1 MDLRHLLTLRTV
13 VDKGSFSHAAEEL
26 GVSQPA
32 VSFQIRSLE
41 ERMGQRL
48 LDRSGRRVTLTDAG
62 RVVDGYAR
70 RMLALDDDL
79 VRELSNLSDHI
90 SGPLV
95 LGSSTGPGE
104 LLLPRL
110 LGGFKSDNPEVEI
123 SLVVQDTQ
131 TVCDRVLDD
140 DLELGVVGA
149 ARPHRG
155 LLFEPFVRDE
165 LVVICPPSHPLAN
178 TGRIDLAAL
187 AAQPMI
193 LQQRGSGVR
202 AVLEAAFRAAGIR
215 MRDVDVTLEL
225 GLQQS
230 VRAAVLD
237 GLGITVIS
245 RLAVERD
252 IAENRLVAL
261 EVMGAVLARD
271 FSLVR
276 HAGRTP
282 SRVSEGFVDYARE
295 HLGDLVPSSDG
306 PAAPTEPGESYQ

>member
-1 MDLRHLLTLRTV
+1 MDLRQLLTLRTV

-26 GVSQPA
+26 GISQPA
-32 VSFQIRSLE
+32 VSFQIRALE
-41 ERMGQRL
+41 ERIGQRL

-62 RVVDGYAR
+62 RVVDAHAR
-70 RMLALDDDL
+70 RLLALEDEMLRD
-79 VRELSNLSDHI
+79 VAGLSDHL

-104 LLLPRL
+104 LLLPHL
-110 LGGFKSDNPEVEI
+110 LGGFKRENPEVEV

-140 DLELGVVGA
+140 EIELGVVGA

-155 LLFEPFVRDE
+155 LVFEPFVRDE
-165 LVVICPPSHPLAN
+165 LVVICPPGHALAKKK
-178 TGRIDLAAL
+178 RIALADL
-187 AAQPMI
+187 AAQPII

-202 AVLEAAFRAAGIR
+202 AVLESAFRAAGIR
-215 MRDVDVTLEL
+215 MRDLDITLEL

-230 VRAAVLD
+230 VRVAVLD

-252 IAENRLVAL
+252 LAEGRLVAV
-261 EVMGAVLARD
+261 EVEGAVLARD

-282 SRVSEGFVDYARE
+282 SRVSEGFVAYAGE
-295 HLGDLVPSSDG
+295 HLGDLVPPAGG
-306 PAAPTEPGESYQ
+306 PAAPAEPGES

>member
-1 MDLRHLLTLRTV
+1 MDLRQLLTLRTV

-26 GVSQPA
+26 GISQPA
-32 VSFQIRSLE
+32 VSFQIRALE
-41 ERMGQRL
+41 DRIGQRL

-62 RVVDGYAR
+62 RVVDSHAR
-70 RMLALDDDL
+70 RMLALEDEL
-79 VRELSNLSDHI
+79 MREVAGLSDHL

-104 LLLPRL
+104 LLLPHL
-110 LGGFKSDNPEVEI
+110 LGGFKRENPEVEI

-131 TVCDRVLDD
+131 TVCDRVLEDEI
-140 DLELGVVGA
+140 ELGVVGA

-155 LLFEPFVRDE
+155 LVFEPFVRDE
-165 LVVICPPSHPLAN
+165 LVVICPPDHALAKRK
-178 TGRIDLAAL
+178 RIALADL
-187 AAQPMI
+187 AAQPLI

-215 MRDVDVTLEL
+215 MRDLDVTLEI

-230 VRAAVLD
+230 VRVAVLD

-245 RLAVERD
+245 RLAVDRD
-252 IAENRLVAL
+252 LAEGRLVAV
-261 EVMGAVLARD
+261 EVEGAVLARD

-276 HAGRTP
+276 HAGRTS
-282 SRVSEGFVDYARE
+282 SRVSEGFVEYARE
-295 HLGDLVPSSDG
+295 HLGDLVPPAGG
-306 PAAPTEPGESYQ
+306 PAVPAEPGES

>member
-1 MDLRHLLTLRTV
+1 MDLRQLLTLRTV

-26 GVSQPA
+26 GISQPA
-32 VSFQIRSLE
+32 VSFQIRALE
-41 ERMGQRL
+41 DRIGQRL

-62 RVVDGYAR
+62 RVVDSHAR
-70 RMLALDDDL
+70 RMLALEDEL
-79 VRELSNLSDHI
+79 MREVAGLSDHL

-104 LLLPRL
+104 LLLPHL
-110 LGGFKSDNPEVEI
+110 LGGFKRENPEVEI

-131 TVCDRVLDD
+131 TVCDRVLEDEI
-140 DLELGVVGA
+140 ELGVVGA

-155 LLFEPFVRDE
+155 LVFEPFVRDE
-165 LVVICPPSHPLAN
+165 LVVICPPDH
-178 TGRIDLAAL
+178 AL
-187 AAQPMI
+187 AKRKRIALAELATQPLI

-215 MRDVDVTLEL
+215 MRDLDVTLEI

-230 VRAAVLD
+230 VRVAVLD

-245 RLAVERD
+245 RLAVDRD
-252 IAENRLVAL
+252 LAEGRLVAV
-261 EVMGAVLARD
+261 EVEGAVLARD

-282 SRVSEGFVDYARE
+282 SRVSEGFVEYARE
-295 HLGDLVPSSDG
+295 HLGDLVPPAGG
-306 PAAPTEPGESYQ
+306 PAVPAEPGES

>member
-13 VDKGSFSHAAEEL
+13 VDKGSFSQAAEEL

-32 VSFQIRSLE
+32 VSFQIRALE
-41 ERMGQRL
+41 KRLGHRL
-48 LDRSGRRVTLTDAG
+48 LDRNGRRVTLTDAG
-62 RVVDGYAR
+62 RMVDGYAR
-70 RMLALDDDL
+70 RILALESDL
-79 VRELSNLSDHI
+79 QRAINDLSDHMA
-90 SGPLV
+90 GPLV
-95 LGSSTGPGE
+95 TGSSTGPGE
-104 LLLPRL
+104 LVLPRL
-110 LGGFKSDNPEVEI
+110 LGGFKQQNPDVEI

-155 LLFEPFVRDE
+155 LIFEPFIRDE
-165 LVVICPPSHPLAN
+165 LVVICPPNHALAQR
-178 TGRIDLAAL
+178 TRLTLEQL

-202 AVLEAAFRAAGIR
+202 AVLESAFRASGVR
-215 MRDVDVTLEL
+215 MRDLDVTLEL

-252 IAENRLVAL
+252 LAEGRLVAL
-261 EVMGAVLARD
+261 EVDGAVLARD

-282 SRVSEGFVDYARE
+282 SRVSEGFIAYARE
-295 HLGDLVPSSDG
+295 HLGELAPPVAG
-306 PAAPTEPGESYQ
+306 AAALAAPGDA

>member
-1 MDLRHLLTLRTV
+1 MDLRQLLTLRTV
-13 VDKGSFSHAAEEL
+13 VDKGSFSHAAEDL
-26 GVSQPA
+26 GISQPA
-32 VSFQIRSLE
+32 VSFQIRALE
-41 ERMGQRL
+41 ERIGHRL

-62 RVVDGYAR
+62 RVVDSHAR
-70 RMLALDDDL
+70 RMLALED
-79 VRELSNLSDHI
+79 ELMRDVAGLSDHL

-104 LLLPRL
+104 LLLPHL
-110 LGGFKSDNPEVEI
+110 LGGFKRENPAVEV

-140 DLELGVVGA
+140 EIELGVVGA

-155 LLFEPFVRDE
+155 LVFEPFVRDE
-165 LVVICPPSHPLAN
+165 LVVICPPGDALA
-178 TGRIDLAAL
+178 TRRRISLADLAS
-187 AAQPMI
+187 QPLI

-215 MRDVDVTLEL
+215 MRDLDVTLEL

-245 RLAVERD
+245 RLAVARD
-252 IAENRLVAL
+252 LDEGRLVAV
-261 EVMGAVLARD
+261 EVEGAVLARD

-282 SRVSEGFVDYARE
+282 SRVSEGFVEYAGE
-295 HLGDLVPSSDG
+295 HLGDLVPPPGG
-306 PAAPTEPGESYQ
+306 PAVPAEPGES

>member
-1 MDLRHLLTLRTV
+1 MDLRQLLTLRTV

-26 GVSQPA
+26 GISQPA
-32 VSFQIRSLE
+32 VSFQIRALE
-41 ERMGQRL
+41 ERIGQRL

-62 RVVDGYAR
+62 RVVDAHAR
-70 RMLALDDDL
+70 RLLALEDEMLRD
-79 VRELSNLSDHI
+79 VAGLSDHL

-104 LLLPRL
+104 LLLPHL
-110 LGGFKSDNPEVEI
+110 LGGFKRENPEVEV

-140 DLELGVVGA
+140 EIELGVVGA

-155 LLFEPFVRDE
+155 LVFEPFVRDE
-165 LVVICPPSHPLAN
+165 LVVICPPGHALAKRK
-178 TGRIDLAAL
+178 RIALADL
-187 AAQPMI
+187 AAQPII

-202 AVLEAAFRAAGIR
+202 AVLESAFRAAGIR
-215 MRDVDVTLEL
+215 MRDLDITLEL

-230 VRAAVLD
+230 VRVAVLD

-252 IAENRLVAL
+252 LAEGRLVAV
-261 EVMGAVLARD
+261 EVEGAVLARD

-282 SRVSEGFVDYARE
+282 SRVSEGFVAYAAE
-295 HLGDLVPSSDG
+295 HLGDLVPPAGG
-306 PAAPTEPGESYQ
+306 PAAPAEPGES

>member
-1 MDLRHLLTLRTV
+1 MDLRHLLTFRTV
-13 VDKGSFSHAAEEL
+13 VDKGSFSQAADEL

-41 ERMGQRL
+41 QRLGHRL
-48 LDRSGRRVTLTDAG
+48 LDRSGRRVALTDAG

-70 RMLALDDDL
+70 RMLALEDDL
-79 VRELSNLSDHI
+79 EREMAEAADRVAGRLL
-90 SGPLV
+90 

-104 LLLPRL
+104 LLLPHL
-110 LGGFKSDNPEVEI
+110 LGAFKREHPDVGV
-123 SLVVQDTQ
+123 SLVVQDTH
-131 TVCDRVLDD
+131 TVCERVLDD
-140 DLELGVVGA
+140 ELELGVVGA

-155 LLFEPFVRDE
+155 LVFEPFVRDE
-165 LVVICPPSHPLAN
+165 LVVIAPPGHPLAER
-178 TGRIDLAAL
+178 TRITLAEL

-202 AVLEAAFRAAGIR
+202 SVLEAALRAQGVR
-215 MRDVDVTLEL
+215 VRDLDVPMEL

-230 VRAAVLD
+230 VKAAVLD

-252 IAENRLVAL
+252 VAEGRLAAL
-261 EVMGAVLARD
+261 EVDGAVLARD

-282 SRVSEGFVDYARE
+282 SRVSVGFVDFARRE
-295 HLGDLVPSSDG
+295 LGSLALGV
-306 PAAPTEPGESYQ
+306 AAAAS

>member
-70 RMLALDDDL
+70 RMLALEDDL
-79 VRELSNLSDHI
+79 VREMSQLSDHI

-110 LGGFKSDNPEVEI
+110 LGGFKSENPDVEV

-165 LVVICPPSHPLAN
+165 LVVICPPSHPLA
-178 TGRIDLAAL
+178 TRRRIGLAEL
-187 AAQPMI
+187 ASEPMI

-230 VRAAVLD
+230 VRVGVLD

-252 IAENRLVAL
+252 LAEKRLVAL
-261 EVMGAVLARD
+261 EVEGAVLARD

-282 SRVSEGFVDYARE
+282 SRVSECFVAYARE
-295 HLGDLVPSSDG
+295 NLGDLVPPSDG
-306 PAAPTEPGESYQ
+306 PAVPAEPGDS

>member
-41 ERMGQRL
+41 ERLGQRL

-70 RMLALDDDL
+70 RILALEDDL
-79 VRELSNLSDHI
+79 EREISELSDHMA
-90 SGPLV
+90 GPLV
-95 LGSSTGPGE
+95 MGSSTGPGE

-110 LGGFKSDNPEVEI
+110 LGGFKEANPEVDI

-131 TVCDRVLDD
+131 TVCDRVLED

-165 LVVICPPSHPLAN
+165 LVVICPPDH
-178 TGRIDLAAL
+178 AL
-187 AAQPMI
+187 AKKARITLEQLAQQPMI

-202 AVLEAAFRAAGIR
+202 AVLESAFRAAGMR
-215 MRDVDVTLEL
+215 MRDLDVTLEL

-237 GLGITVIS
+237 SLGITVIS

-252 IAENRLVAL
+252 LAEGRLAAVQV
-261 EVMGAVLARD
+261 EGAVLARD

-282 SRVSEGFVDYARE
+282 SRASEGFIAYARE
-295 HLGDLVPSSDG
+295 HLGELVPPASG
-306 PAAPTEPGESYQ
+306 PAAPAEPGDS

>member
-1 MDLRHLLTLRTV
+1 MDLRQLLTFRTV

-26 GVSQPA
+26 GISQPA
-32 VSFQIRSLE
+32 VSFQIRALE
-41 ERMGQRL
+41 ERIGQRL

-62 RVVDGYAR
+62 RVVDSHAR
-70 RMLALDDDL
+70 RMLALED
-79 VRELSNLSDHI
+79 ELLRDVAGLSDHL

-104 LLLPRL
+104 LLLPHL
-110 LGGFKSDNPEVEI
+110 LGGFKRENPDVEV

-140 DLELGVVGA
+140 EIELGVVGA

-155 LLFEPFVRDE
+155 LVFEPFVRDE
-165 LVVICPPSHPLAN
+165 LVVICPPGHALAKKK
-178 TGRIDLAAL
+178 RISLADLAS
-187 AAQPMI
+187 QPII

-202 AVLEAAFRAAGIR
+202 AVLEAAFRASGFR
-215 MRDVDVTLEL
+215 MRDLDVTLEL

-230 VRAAVLD
+230 VRVAVLD

-245 RLAVERD
+245 RLAVDRD
-252 IAENRLVAL
+252 LAEGRLVAV
-261 EVMGAVLARD
+261 EVEGAVLARD

-282 SRVSEGFVDYARE
+282 SRVSEGFVAYAGE
-295 HLGDLVPSSDG
+295 HLGDLVPPAGG
-306 PAAPTEPGESYQ
+306 PAVPAEPGES

>member
-1 MDLRHLLTLRTV
+1 MDLRQLLTFRTV

-26 GVSQPA
+26 GISQPA
-32 VSFQIRSLE
+32 VSFQIRALE
-41 ERMGQRL
+41 ERIGQRL

-62 RVVDGYAR
+62 RVVDTHAR
-70 RMLALDDDL
+70 RMLALED
-79 VRELSNLSDHI
+79 ELLRDVAGLSDHL

-104 LLLPRL
+104 LLLPHL
-110 LGGFKSDNPEVEI
+110 LGGFKRENPDVEV

-140 DLELGVVGA
+140 EIELGVVGA

-155 LLFEPFVRDE
+155 LVFEPFVRDE
-165 LVVICPPSHPLAN
+165 LVVICPPGHALAKKK
-178 TGRIDLAAL
+178 RISLADLAS
-187 AAQPMI
+187 QPII

-202 AVLEAAFRAAGIR
+202 AVLEAAFRASGVR
-215 MRDVDVTLEL
+215 MRDLDVTLEL

-230 VRAAVLD
+230 VRVAVLD

-245 RLAVERD
+245 RLAVDRD
-252 IAENRLVAL
+252 LAEGRLVAV
-261 EVMGAVLARD
+261 EVEGAVLARD

-282 SRVSEGFVDYARE
+282 SRVSEGFVAYAGE
-295 HLGDLVPSSDG
+295 HLGDLVPPAGG
-306 PAAPTEPGESYQ
+306 PAVPAEPGES

>member
-1 MDLRHLLTLRTV
+1 MDLRQLLTFRTV
-13 VDKGSFSHAAEEL
+13 VDKGSFSHAAEDL

-32 VSFQIRSLE
+32 VSFQIRALE
-41 ERMGQRL
+41 ERIGQRL

-62 RVVDGYAR
+62 RVVDTHAR
-70 RMLALDDDL
+70 RLLALEEEMLRD
-79 VRELSNLSDHI
+79 VAGLSDHL
-90 SGPLV
+90 SGPLL

-104 LLLPRL
+104 LLLPHL
-110 LGGFKSDNPEVEI
+110 LGGFKRDNPEVEV

-140 DLELGVVGA
+140 EIELGVVGA

-155 LLFEPFVRDE
+155 LVFEPFVRDE
-165 LVVICPPSHPLAN
+165 LVVICPPGHALAKRK
-178 TGRIDLAAL
+178 RIALADL
-187 AAQPMI
+187 AAQPII

-202 AVLEAAFRAAGIR
+202 AVLESAFRAAGIR
-215 MRDVDVTLEL
+215 MRDLDITLEL

-230 VRAAVLD
+230 VRVAVLD

-245 RLAVERD
+245 RLAVEV
-252 IAENRLVAL
+252 E
-261 EVMGAVLARD
+261 GAVLARD

-282 SRVSEGFVDYARE
+282 SRVSEGFVAYAAE
-295 HLGDLVPSSDG
+295 HLGDLVPPVGG
-306 PAAPTEPGESYQ
+306 PAAPAEPGES

>member
-1 MDLRHLLTLRTV
+1 MDLRQLLTLRTV

-26 GVSQPA
+26 GISQPA
-32 VSFQIRSLE
+32 VSFQIRALE
-41 ERMGQRL
+41 DRIGQRL

-62 RVVDGYAR
+62 RVVDAHAR
-70 RMLALDDDL
+70 RLLALEEEMLRD
-79 VRELSNLSDHI
+79 VAGLSDHL
-90 SGPLV
+90 SGPLI

-104 LLLPRL
+104 LLLPHL
-110 LGGFKSDNPEVEI
+110 LGGFKRENPEVEV

-140 DLELGVVGA
+140 EIELGVVGA

-155 LLFEPFVRDE
+155 LVFEPFVRDE
-165 LVVICPPSHPLAN
+165 LVVICPPGHALAKRK
-178 TGRIDLAAL
+178 RIKLADL
-187 AAQPMI
+187 AAQPLI

-202 AVLEAAFRAAGIR
+202 AVLESAFRAAGIR
-215 MRDVDVTLEL
+215 MRDLEITLEL

-230 VRAAVLD
+230 VRVAVLD

-252 IAENRLVAL
+252 LAEGRLVAV
-261 EVMGAVLARD
+261 EVEGAVLARD

-282 SRVSEGFVDYARE
+282 SRVSEGFVQYARE
-295 HLGDLVPSSDG
+295 HLGDLVPPADG
-306 PAAPTEPGESYQ
+306 PAAPAEPGES

>member
-41 ERMGQRL
+41 ERLGHRL

-70 RMLALDDDL
+70 RILALEDDL
-79 VRELSNLSDHI
+79 EREINELSDHMA
-90 SGPLV
+90 GPLV
-95 LGSSTGPGE
+95 MGSSTGPGE

-110 LGGFKSDNPEVEI
+110 LGGFKEANPDVEI

-131 TVCDRVLDD
+131 TVCDRVLED

-155 LLFEPFVRDE
+155 LIFEPFVRDE
-165 LVVICPPSHPLAN
+165 LVVICPPDHPLAKK
-178 TGRIDLAAL
+178 TRITLAQL
-187 AAQPMI
+187 AEQPMI

-202 AVLEAAFRAAGIR
+202 AVLESAFRAAGVR
-215 MRDVDVTLEL
+215 MRDLDVTLEL

-252 IAENRLVAL
+252 
-261 EVMGAVLARD
+261 LA
-271 FSLVR
+271 
-276 HAGRTP
+276 
-282 SRVSEGFVDYARE
+282 
-295 HLGDLVPSSDG
+295 
-306 PAAPTEPGESYQ
+306 

>member
-1 MDLRHLLTLRTV
+1 MDLRQLLTLRMV

-26 GVSQPA
+26 GISQPA

-41 ERMGQRL
+41 ERIGERL

-62 RVVDGYAR
+62 LVVDAHAR
-70 RMLALDDDL
+70 RMLALEEDMLRDVAGL
-79 VRELSNLSDHI
+79 ADHL

-95 LGSSTGPGE
+95 IGSSTGPGE
-104 LLLPRL
+104 LLLPQL
-110 LGGFKSDNPEVEI
+110 LGGFKRENPDVQV

-131 TVCDRVLDD
+131 AVCDRVLDD
-140 DLELGVVGA
+140 EIELGVVGA

-155 LLFEPFVRDE
+155 LVFEPFVRDE
-165 LVVICPPSHPLAN
+165 LVVICPTDH
-178 TGRIDLAAL
+178 AL
-187 AAQPMI
+187 AAAGTVALADLALYPLI

-202 AVLEAAFRAAGIR
+202 AVLEAAFRTEGIR
-215 MRDVDVTLEL
+215 MRDIDVALEL

-230 VRAAVLD
+230 VRVAVLD

-252 IAENRLVAL
+252 VQEGRLSAVRV
-261 EVMGAVLARD
+261 EGAVLARD

-282 SRVSEGFVDYARE
+282 SRVSEGFVAHARV
-295 HLGDLVPSSDG
+295 HLGDLIPRE
-306 PAAPTEPGESYQ
+306 PATRRGRR

>member
-1 MDLRHLLTLRTV
+1 MDLRQLLTLRTV

-26 GVSQPA
+26 GISQPA

-41 ERMGQRL
+41 DRIGQRL

-62 RVVDGYAR
+62 HVVDAHAR
-70 RMLALDDDL
+70 RMLALEDEL
-79 VRELSNLSDHI
+79 LREVAGLSDHL

-104 LLLPRL
+104 LLLPHL
-110 LGGFKSDNPEVEI
+110 LGGFKRENPEVEV

-140 DLELGVVGA
+140 EIELGVVGA

-155 LLFEPFVRDE
+155 LVFTPFVRDE
-165 LVVICPPSHPLAN
+165 LVVICPPDHPLGGKRRMA
-178 TGRIDLAAL
+178 LADL
-187 AAQPMI
+187 AAQPLI

-215 MRDVDVTLEL
+215 MRDLDVILEI

-230 VRAAVLD
+230 VRVAVLD

-252 IAENRLVAL
+252 LAEGRLVAV
-261 EVMGAVLARD
+261 EVKGAVLARD

-282 SRVSEGFVDYARE
+282 SRVSEGFVEYAHE
-295 HLGDLVPSSDG
+295 HLGDLVPPLGG
-306 PAAPTEPGESYQ
+306 PAVPAEPGDS

>member
-1 MDLRHLLTLRTV
+1 MDLRQLLTLRTV

-26 GVSQPA
+26 GISQPA
-32 VSFQIRSLE
+32 VSFQIRALE
-41 ERMGQRL
+41 DRIGERL

-62 RVVDGYAR
+62 QVVDAHAR
-70 RMLALDDDL
+70 RLLVMEQDML
-79 VRELSNLSDHI
+79 REVAGLAEHL

-104 LLLPRL
+104 LLLPHL
-110 LGGFKSDNPEVEI
+110 LGGFKRENPEVEV

-131 TVCDRVLDD
+131 SVCDRVLDD
-140 DLELGVVGA
+140 EIELGVVGA

-155 LLFEPFVRDE
+155 LVFEPFVRDE
-165 LVVICPPSHPLAN
+165 LIVICPPDHPLARRK
-178 TGRIDLAAL
+178 RITLTDLAAQQL
-187 AAQPMI
+187 I

-202 AVLEAAFRAAGIR
+202 AVLEAALRAAGMR
-215 MRDVDVTLEL
+215 MRDLDVVLEL

-230 VRAAVLD
+230 VRVAVLD
-237 GLGITVIS
+237 GLGVTVIS

-252 IAENRLVAL
+252 LDEGRLAAVAV
-261 EVMGAVLARD
+261 EGAVLARD

-282 SRVSEGFVDYARE
+282 TRVSEGFLSYARA
-295 HLGDLVPSSDG
+295 HLGDLVP
-306 PAAPTEPGESYQ
+306 PAADAAGRGES

>member
-41 ERMGQRL
+41 DRMGQRL

-70 RMLALDDDL
+70 RMLALEDDL
-79 VRELSNLSDHI
+79 VREMSQLSDRI

-110 LGGFKSDNPEVEI
+110 LGGFKSENPEVEV

-165 LVVICPPSHPLAN
+165 LVVICPPSHPLARRR
-178 TGRIDLAAL
+178 RIDLAEL
-187 AAQPMI
+187 ASEPMI

-202 AVLEAAFRAAGIR
+202 AVLEAAFRTAGIR

-230 VRAAVLD
+230 VRAGVLD

-252 IAENRLVAL
+252 LAEKRLVAL
-261 EVMGAVLARD
+261 EVEGAVLARD

-282 SRVSEGFVDYARE
+282 SRVSECFVAYARE
-295 HLGDLVPSSDG
+295 NLGDLVPPPDG
-306 PAAPTEPGESYQ
+306 PAVPAEPSDS

>member
-79 VRELSNLSDHI
+79 VREMGNLSDHI

-110 LGGFKSDNPEVEI
+110 LGGFKSDNPEVEV

-178 TGRIDLAAL
+178 RGRIDLAAL

-252 IAENRLVAL
+252 IAEKRLVAL

-295 HLGDLVPSSDG
+295 HLGDLVPPSDG
-306 PAAPTEPGESYQ
+306 PAASMEPGEA

>member
-13 VDKGSFSHAAEEL
+13 VDKGSFSHAADEL
-26 GVSQPA
+26 GISQPA

-41 ERMGQRL
+41 DRMGQRL

-62 RVVDGYAR
+62 RVVDSYAR
-70 RMLALDDDL
+70 RILALEDDL
-79 VRELSNLSDHI
+79 LREVGDLSDHL

-110 LGGFKSDNPEVEI
+110 LGGFKRDNPHAEVR
-123 SLVVQDTQ
+123 LMVQDTQ

-140 DLELGVVGA
+140 EIELGVVGA

-155 LLFEPFVRDE
+155 LVFEPFVRDE
-165 LVVICPPSHPLAN
+165 LVVICPPDHPLADQ
-178 TGRIDLAAL
+178 RVIALSAL

-202 AVLEAAFRAAGIR
+202 AVLETAFRAAGVR
-215 MRDVDVTLEL
+215 MRDLDVTLEL

-252 IAENRLVAL
+252 LAEARLVAV
-261 EVMGAVLARD
+261 EVEGAVLARD

-282 SRVSEGFVDYARE
+282 SRVSEGFVTYARAQLAD
-295 HLGDLVPSSDG
+295 HGTVGDGRAVSAEQDDS
-306 PAAPTEPGESYQ
+306 

>member
-1 MDLRHLLTLRTV
+1 MDLRQLLTFRTV
-13 VDKGSFSHAAEEL
+13 VDQGSFSHAAEEL
-26 GVSQPA
+26 GISQPA
-32 VSFQIRSLE
+32 VSFQIRALE
-41 ERMGQRL
+41 ERIGQRL

-62 RVVDGYAR
+62 RVVDTHAR
-70 RMLALDDDL
+70 RMLALED
-79 VRELSNLSDHI
+79 ELLRDVAGLSDHL

-104 LLLPRL
+104 LLLPHL
-110 LGGFKSDNPEVEI
+110 LGGFKRENPDVEV

-140 DLELGVVGA
+140 EIELGVVGA

-155 LLFEPFVRDE
+155 LVFEPFVRDE
-165 LVVICPPSHPLAN
+165 LVVICPPGHALAKKK
-178 TGRIDLAAL
+178 RISLADLAS
-187 AAQPMI
+187 QPII

-202 AVLEAAFRAAGIR
+202 AVLEAAFRASGFR
-215 MRDVDVTLEL
+215 MRDLDVTLEL

-230 VRAAVLD
+230 VRVAVLD

-245 RLAVERD
+245 RLAVDRD
-252 IAENRLVAL
+252 LAEGRLVAV
-261 EVMGAVLARD
+261 EVEGAVLARD

-282 SRVSEGFVDYARE
+282 SRVSEGFVAYAGE
-295 HLGDLVPSSDG
+295 HLGDLVPPAGG
-306 PAAPTEPGESYQ
+306 PAVPAEPGES

>member
-1 MDLRHLLTLRTV
+1 MDLRQLLTLRTV

-26 GVSQPA
+26 GISQPA
-32 VSFQIRSLE
+32 VSFQIRALE
-41 ERMGQRL
+41 DRIGQRL

-62 RVVDGYAR
+62 RVVDAHAR
-70 RMLALDDDL
+70 RLLALEEEMLRD
-79 VRELSNLSDHI
+79 VAGLSDHL
-90 SGPLV
+90 SGPLI

-104 LLLPRL
+104 LLLPHL
-110 LGGFKSDNPEVEI
+110 LGGFKRENPEVEV

-140 DLELGVVGA
+140 EIELGVVGA

-155 LLFEPFVRDE
+155 LVFEPFVRDE
-165 LVVICPPSHPLAN
+165 LVVICPPGHALAKKK
-178 TGRIDLAAL
+178 RITLADL
-187 AAQPMI
+187 AAQPLI

-202 AVLEAAFRAAGIR
+202 AVLESAFRAAGIR
-215 MRDVDVTLEL
+215 MRDLEITLEL

-230 VRAAVLD
+230 VRVAVLD

-245 RLAVERD
+245 RLAVDRD
-252 IAENRLVAL
+252 LAEGRLVAV
-261 EVMGAVLARD
+261 EVEGAVLARD

-282 SRVSEGFVDYARE
+282 SRVSEGFVQYARE
-295 HLGDLVPSSDG
+295 HLGDLVPPADG
-306 PAAPTEPGESYQ
+306 PAAPAEPGES

>member
-1 MDLRHLLTLRTV
+1 MDLRQLLTLRTV

-26 GVSQPA
+26 GISQPA
-32 VSFQIRSLE
+32 VSFQIRALE
-41 ERMGQRL
+41 DRIGQRL

-62 RVVDGYAR
+62 RVVDSHAR
-70 RMLALDDDL
+70 RLLALEEEMLRD
-79 VRELSNLSDHI
+79 VAGLSDHL

-104 LLLPRL
+104 LLLPHL
-110 LGGFKSDNPEVEI
+110 LGGFKRENPEVEV

-140 DLELGVVGA
+140 EIELGVVGA

-155 LLFEPFVRDE
+155 LVFEPFVRDE
-165 LVVICPPSHPLAN
+165 LVVICPPGHALSKKKRIKLA
-178 TGRIDLAAL
+178 DL
-187 AAQPMI
+187 AAQPLI

-202 AVLEAAFRAAGIR
+202 AVLESAFRAAGIR
-215 MRDVDVTLEL
+215 MRDLDITLEL

-230 VRAAVLD
+230 VRVAVLD

-252 IAENRLVAL
+252 LAEGRLVAVTV
-261 EVMGAVLARD
+261 EGAVLARD

-282 SRVSEGFVDYARE
+282 SRVSEGFVEYARE
-295 HLGDLVPSSDG
+295 HLGDLVPPADG
-306 PAAPTEPGESYQ
+306 PAAPAEPGES

>member
-41 ERMGQRL
+41 ERLGHRL

-70 RMLALDDDL
+70 RILALEDDL
-79 VRELSNLSDHI
+79 EREISELSDHMA
-90 SGPLV
+90 GPLV
-95 LGSSTGPGE
+95 MGSSTGPGE

-110 LGGFKSDNPEVEI
+110 LGGFKEANPEVEI

-131 TVCDRVLDD
+131 TVCDRVLED

-165 LVVICPPSHPLAN
+165 LVVICPPDH
-178 TGRIDLAAL
+178 AL
-187 AAQPMI
+187 AKKSRITLEQLAQQPMI

-202 AVLEAAFRAAGIR
+202 AVLESAFRAAGVR
-215 MRDVDVTLEL
+215 MRDLDVTLEL

-252 IAENRLVAL
+252 LAEGRLAAVQV
-261 EVMGAVLARD
+261 EGAVLARD

-282 SRVSEGFVDYARE
+282 SRASEGFIAYERE
-295 HLGDLVPSSDG
+295 HLVELVPPAAG
-306 PAAPTEPGESYQ
+306 PAAPAEPGDS

>member
-1 MDLRHLLTLRTV
+1 MDLRQLLTLRTV

-26 GVSQPA
+26 GISQPA
-32 VSFQIRSLE
+32 VSFQIRALE
-41 ERMGQRL
+41 ERIGQRL

-62 RVVDGYAR
+62 RVVDSHAR
-70 RMLALDDDL
+70 RLLALEEEMLRD
-79 VRELSNLSDHI
+79 VAGLSDHL

-104 LLLPRL
+104 LLLPHL
-110 LGGFKSDNPEVEI
+110 LGGFKRENPEVEV

-140 DLELGVVGA
+140 EIELGVVGA

-155 LLFEPFVRDE
+155 LVFEPFVRDE
-165 LVVICPPSHPLAN
+165 LVVICPPGHSLAKRK
-178 TGRIDLAAL
+178 RIKLADL
-187 AAQPMI
+187 AAQPLI

-202 AVLEAAFRAAGIR
+202 AVLESAFRAAGIR
-215 MRDVDVTLEL
+215 MRDLDITLEL

-230 VRAAVLD
+230 VRVAVLD

-252 IAENRLVAL
+252 LAEGRLVAV
-261 EVMGAVLARD
+261 EVEGAVLARD

-282 SRVSEGFVDYARE
+282 SRVSEGFVVYARE
-295 HLGDLVPSSDG
+295 HLGDLVPPADG
-306 PAAPTEPGESYQ
+306 PAAPAEPGES

>member
-1 MDLRHLLTLRTV
+1 
-13 VDKGSFSHAAEEL
+13 
-26 GVSQPA
+26 VSQPA

-41 ERMGQRL
+41 ERLGHRL

-70 RMLALDDDL
+70 RILALEDDL
-79 VRELSNLSDHI
+79 EREISELSDHMA
-90 SGPLV
+90 GPLV
-95 LGSSTGPGE
+95 MGSSTGPGE

-110 LGGFKSDNPEVEI
+110 LGGFKEANPEVEI

-155 LLFEPFVRDE
+155 LIFEPFVRDE
-165 LVVICPPSHPLAN
+165 LVVICPPDH
-178 TGRIDLAAL
+178 AL
-187 AAQPMI
+187 ARKKRITLAQLAEQPMI

-202 AVLEAAFRAAGIR
+202 AVLESAFRAAGVR
-215 MRDVDVTLEL
+215 MRDLEVTLEL

-252 IAENRLVAL
+252 LAEGRLAAVQ
-261 EVMGAVLARD
+261 VDGAVLARD

-282 SRVSEGFVDYARE
+282 SRASEGFIAYARE
-295 HLGDLVPSSDG
+295 HLGELVPPASG
-306 PAAPTEPGESYQ
+306 PAAPAEPGDS

>member
-41 ERMGQRL
+41 ERLGHRL

-70 RMLALDDDL
+70 RILALEDDL
-79 VRELSNLSDHI
+79 EREINELSDHMA
-90 SGPLV
+90 GPLV
-95 LGSSTGPGE
+95 MGSSTGPGE

-110 LGGFKSDNPEVEI
+110 LGGFKEANPEVEI

-131 TVCDRVLDD
+131 TVCDRVLED

-155 LLFEPFVRDE
+155 LIFEPFVRDE
-165 LVVICPPSHPLAN
+165 LVVICPPAHPLAEK
-178 TGRIDLAAL
+178 TRITLAQL
-187 AAQPMI
+187 AEQPMI

-202 AVLEAAFRAAGIR
+202 AVLESAFRAAGVR
-215 MRDVDVTLEL
+215 MRDLDVTLEL

-252 IAENRLVAL
+252 LAEGRLAAVQ
-261 EVMGAVLARD
+261 VDGAVLARD

-282 SRVSEGFVDYARE
+282 SRASEGFIAYARE
-295 HLGDLVPSSDG
+295 HLGELVPPASG
-306 PAAPTEPGESYQ
+306 PAAPAEPGDS

>member
-1 MDLRHLLTLRTV
+1 MDLRQLLTLRTV

-26 GVSQPA
+26 GISQPA

-41 ERMGQRL
+41 DRIGERL

-62 RVVDGYAR
+62 RVVDSHAR
-70 RMLALDDDL
+70 RMLALEADMLRD
-79 VRELSNLSDHI
+79 VAGIADHL

-104 LLLPRL
+104 LLLPHL
-110 LGGFKSDNPEVEI
+110 LGGFKRENPEVEV

-131 TVCDRVLDD
+131 AVCDRVLEDEI
-140 DLELGVVGA
+140 ELGVVGA

-155 LLFEPFVRDE
+155 LVFEPFMRDE
-165 LVVICPPSHPLAN
+165 LVVICPPDHPLADEAEI
-178 TGRIDLAAL
+178 TLSDL
-187 AAQPMI
+187 AAQPLI
-193 LQQRGSGVR
+193 IQQRGSGVR
-202 AVLEAAFRAAGIR
+202 AVVEAALRAEGIR
-215 MRDVDVTLEL
+215 PRDLEVILEL

-230 VRAAVLD
+230 ARVAVLD
-237 GLGITVIS
+237 GLGVTVIS

-252 IAENRLVAL
+252 VAEGRLVAL
-261 EVMGAVLARD
+261 EVSGAGLARD

-282 SRVSEGFVDYARE
+282 SRVSKAFVRYARE
-295 HLGDLVPSSDG
+295 HLGDLMQSDG
-306 PAAPTEPGESYQ
+306 QAAARGGS

>member
-1 MDLRHLLTLRTV
+1 MDLRQLLTLRTV

-26 GVSQPA
+26 GISQPA
-32 VSFQIRSLE
+32 VSFQVRALE
-41 ERMGQRL
+41 DRIGERL

-62 RVVDGYAR
+62 RVVDAHAR
-70 RMLALDDDL
+70 RMLALEDEML
-79 VRELSNLSDHI
+79 REVAGLADHL
-90 SGPLV
+90 SGPLL

-104 LLLPRL
+104 LLLPHL
-110 LGGFKSDNPEVEI
+110 LGGFKRENPEVDV

-131 TVCDRVLDD
+131 AVCDRVLDD
-140 DLELGVVGA
+140 EIELGVVGA

-155 LLFEPFVRDE
+155 LVFEPFVRDE
-165 LVVICPPSHPLAN
+165 LVVICPPDHPLASG
-178 TGRIDLAAL
+178 GRIDLADL
-187 AAQPMI
+187 AAQPLI

-202 AVLEAAFRAAGIR
+202 AVLEAALRAAGIR
-215 MRDVDVTLEL
+215 MRDLDVTLEL

-252 IAENRLVAL
+252 VAEGRLAAV
-261 EVMGAVLARD
+261 EVDGAVLARD

-282 SRVSEGFVDYARE
+282 SRVSEGFVEYARL
-295 HLGDLVPSSDG
+295 HLGDLVPPPGG
-306 PAAPTEPGESYQ
+306 PAVPAEPGES

>member
-41 ERMGQRL
+41 ERLGHRL

-62 RVVDGYAR
+62 RVVDQYAR
-70 RMLALDDDL
+70 RILALEDDL
-79 VRELSNLSDHI
+79 EREIAELSDHMA
-90 SGPLV
+90 GPLV
-95 LGSSTGPGE
+95 MGSSTGPGE

-110 LGGFKSDNPEVEI
+110 LGGFKQANPEVEV

-131 TVCDRVLDD
+131 TVCDRVLED

-155 LLFEPFVRDE
+155 LVFEPFVRDE
-165 LVVICPPSHPLAN
+165 LVLICRPDHPLA
-178 TGRIDLAAL
+178 TRRRISLEQLAE
-187 AAQPMI
+187 QPMI

-202 AVLEAAFRAAGIR
+202 AVLESAFRAAGVR
-215 MRDVDVTLEL
+215 MREIDVTLEL

-252 IAENRLVAL
+252 VAEGRLAAI
-261 EVMGAVLARD
+261 EVEGAVLARD

-282 SRVSEGFVDYARE
+282 SRVSEGFVAYARE
-295 HLGDLVPSSDG
+295 HLGELVPPASG
-306 PAAPTEPGESYQ
+306 PAAPAEPGDS

>member
-79 VRELSNLSDHI
+79 VREMSHLSDHI

-110 LGGFKSDNPEVEI
+110 LGGFKSDNPEVEV

-252 IAENRLVAL
+252 IAEKRLVAL

-295 HLGDLVPSSDG
+295 HLGDLVPPLDG
-306 PAAPTEPGESYQ
+306 PAAPMEPGE

>member
-1 MDLRHLLTLRTV
+1 MDLRQLLTLRTV

-26 GVSQPA
+26 GISQPA
-32 VSFQIRSLE
+32 VSFQIRALE
-41 ERMGQRL
+41 ERIGQRL

-62 RVVDGYAR
+62 RVVDSHAR
-70 RMLALDDDL
+70 RLLALEEEMLRD
-79 VRELSNLSDHI
+79 VAGLSDHL

-104 LLLPRL
+104 LLLPHL
-110 LGGFKSDNPEVEI
+110 LGGFKRENPEVEV

-140 DLELGVVGA
+140 EIELGVVGA

-155 LLFEPFVRDE
+155 LVFEPFVRDE
-165 LVVICPPSHPLAN
+165 LVVICPPGHALA
-178 TGRIDLAAL
+178 TRKRITLADL
-187 AAQPMI
+187 AAQPLI

-202 AVLEAAFRAAGIR
+202 AVLESAFRAAGIR
-215 MRDVDVTLEL
+215 MRDLEITLEL

-230 VRAAVLD
+230 VRVAVLD

-252 IAENRLVAL
+252 LAEGRLVAV
-261 EVMGAVLARD
+261 EVKGAVLARD

-282 SRVSEGFVDYARE
+282 SRVSEGFVAYARE
-295 HLGDLVPSSDG
+295 HLGDLVPPADG
-306 PAAPTEPGESYQ
+306 PAAPAEPGES

>member
-1 MDLRHLLTLRTV
+1 MDLRQLLTFRTV

-26 GVSQPA
+26 GISQPA
-32 VSFQIRSLE
+32 VSFQIRALE
-41 ERMGQRL
+41 ERIGQRL

-62 RVVDGYAR
+62 RVVDAHAR
-70 RMLALDDDL
+70 RMLALED
-79 VRELSNLSDHI
+79 ELLRDVAGLSDHL

-104 LLLPRL
+104 LLLPHL
-110 LGGFKSDNPEVEI
+110 LGGFKREIPDVEV

-140 DLELGVVGA
+140 EIELGVVGA

-155 LLFEPFVRDE
+155 LVFEPFVRDE
-165 LVVICPPSHPLAN
+165 LVVICPPGHALAKKK
-178 TGRIDLAAL
+178 RISLADLAS
-187 AAQPMI
+187 QPII

-202 AVLEAAFRAAGIR
+202 AVLEAAFRASGFR
-215 MRDVDVTLEL
+215 MRDLDVTLEL

-230 VRAAVLD
+230 VRVAVLD

-245 RLAVERD
+245 RLAVDRD
-252 IAENRLVAL
+252 LAEGRLVAV
-261 EVMGAVLARD
+261 EVEGAVLARD

-282 SRVSEGFVDYARE
+282 SRVSEGFVAYAGE
-295 HLGDLVPSSDG
+295 HLGDLVPPAGG
-306 PAAPTEPGESYQ
+306 PAVPAEPGES

>member
-1 MDLRHLLTLRTV
+1 MDLRQLLTFRTV

-26 GVSQPA
+26 GISQPA
-32 VSFQIRSLE
+32 VSFQIRALE
-41 ERMGQRL
+41 ERIGQRL
-48 LDRSGRRVTLTDAG
+48 LDRSGRRVTHTDAG
-62 RVVDGYAR
+62 RVVDAHAR
-70 RMLALDDDL
+70 RMLALED
-79 VRELSNLSDHI
+79 ELLRDVAGLSDHL

-104 LLLPRL
+104 LLLPHL
-110 LGGFKSDNPEVEI
+110 LGGFKRENPDVEV

-140 DLELGVVGA
+140 EIELGVVGA

-155 LLFEPFVRDE
+155 LVFEPFVRDE
-165 LVVICPPSHPLAN
+165 LVVICPPGHALAKKK
-178 TGRIDLAAL
+178 RISLADLAS
-187 AAQPMI
+187 QPII

-202 AVLEAAFRAAGIR
+202 AVLEAAFRASGFR
-215 MRDVDVTLEL
+215 MRDLDVTLEL

-230 VRAAVLD
+230 VRVAVLD

-245 RLAVERD
+245 RLAVDRD
-252 IAENRLVAL
+252 LAEGRLVAV
-261 EVMGAVLARD
+261 EVEGAVLARD

-282 SRVSEGFVDYARE
+282 SRVSEGFVAYAGE
-295 HLGDLVPSSDG
+295 HLGDLVPPAGG
-306 PAAPTEPGESYQ
+306 PAVPAEPGES

>member
-41 ERMGQRL
+41 ERLGHRL

-70 RMLALDDDL
+70 RILALEDDL
-79 VRELSNLSDHI
+79 EREISELSDHMA
-90 SGPLV
+90 GPLV
-95 LGSSTGPGE
+95 MGSSTGPGE

-110 LGGFKSDNPEVEI
+110 LGGFKEANPEVEI

-131 TVCDRVLDD
+131 TVCDRVLED

-165 LVVICPPSHPLAN
+165 LVVICPPDH
-178 TGRIDLAAL
+178 AL
-187 AAQPMI
+187 AKKSRITLEQLAQQSMI

-202 AVLEAAFRAAGIR
+202 AVLESAFRAAGVR
-215 MRDVDVTLEL
+215 MRDLDVTLEL

-252 IAENRLVAL
+252 LAEGRLAAVQV
-261 EVMGAVLARD
+261 EGAVLARD

-282 SRVSEGFVDYARE
+282 SRASEGFIAYARE
-295 HLGDLVPSSDG
+295 HLGELVPPAAG
-306 PAAPTEPGESYQ
+306 PAAPAEPGDS